1 MNKFNTWCA
10 ALALTAM
17 STVLLPS
24 AQAADAEQIKRGE
37 YLATAGDCIAC
48 HSAKGGQP
56 FAGGLQIATPLG
68 QIVSTN
74 ITPSVSAG
82 IGSYSFEQFR
92 DAVQRGVR
100 ADGQH
105 LYPAMPYTAY
115 ALLTEDD
122 LKALYAFFMQGVPAV
137 DRKPEQAS
145 LPFPFNIRASMAVWN
160 LLFLDG
166 KPFVPDSSKSA
177 EWNRGAYLAL
187 GLAHCTACHTPRNAL
202 MAEDQG
208 HAFGGADLGTWYAP
222 NISSDPVSGIG
233 SWSEAEIA
241 QYLRTGRVDGKA
253 QAGGMMAEAIDNSL
267 SKLTEQD
274 RHALAVYL
282 KSVPAQHDAAD
293 TQAATSWGQPTLVAD
308 SVRGGPLVRD
318 TSKFD
323 GAQLYDANCASC
335 HQARGQGSQ
344 NWNGASL
351 PALYHNSA
359 LGHRNSNNLVMAI
372 LQGVE
377 RKEGGPEVLM
387 PAFAHK
393 LSDEQVVTLS
403 NYLLHTFGTPAAK
416 VTLEQVK
423 DLRAGGAPSP
433 LLSLARIG
441 IAAGLIFIVLFSI
454 LLTRRKKHSKGS
466 SDNPSNQ

>member
-10 ALALTAM
+10 TLALAAG
-17 STVLLPS
+17 TVGLLP
-24 AQAADAEQIKRGE
+24 QAYATDAAQIKRGE

-48 HSAKGGQP
+48 HSAKGGKP
-56 FAGGLQIATPLG
+56 FAGGVEIATPLG

-82 IGSYSFEQFR
+82 IGSYTFEQFR
-92 DAVQRGVR
+92 QALQHGVR

-105 LYPAMPYTAY
+105 LYPAMPYTSY
-115 ALLTEDD
+115 ALLSEEDV
-122 LKALYAFFMQGVPAV
+122 KALYAYLMQGVPAV
-137 DRKPEQAS
+137 DSKPKETS
-145 LPFPFNIRASMAVWN
+145 LPFPFNIRATMAVWN
-160 LLFLDG
+160 LLFLDD

-187 GLAHCTACHTPRNAL
+187 GLGHCTTCHTPRNTL
-202 MAEDQG
+202 MAEDKA
-208 HAFGGADLGTWYAP
+208 HAFAGADLGTWYAP

-233 SWSEAEIA
+233 SWSEAEIT
-241 QYLRTGRVDGKA
+241 QYLRTGRVEGKA

-267 SKLTEQD
+267 SKLTDED
-274 RHALAVYL
+274 RHALAVYI
-282 KSVPAQHDAAD
+282 KSIPAQHDPAD
-293 TQAATSWGQPTLVAD
+293 TQSSTSWGKPTLVAD

-335 HQARGQGSQ
+335 HQARGEGSKS
-344 NWNGASL
+344 WNGASL

-359 LGHRNSNNLVMAI
+359 LGHSNSNNLVMAI
-372 LQGVE
+372 LQGIE

-387 PAFAHK
+387 PAFANK

-403 NYLLHTFGTPAAK
+403 NYLLQNFGNPSAK
-416 VTLEQVK
+416 VSLEQVK
-423 DLRAGGAPSP
+423 ALRAGGETSS
-433 LLSLARIG
+433 LLIVARVG
-441 IAAGLIFIVLFSI
+441 IVLVIVLIII
-454 LLTRRKKHSKGS
+454 LVSVLRARRKKA
-466 SDNPSNQ
+466 QQR

>member
-1 MNKFNTWCA
+1 MNKFNTWYA
-10 ALALTAM
+10 ALALAIGTAG
-17 STVLLPS
+17 VLPM
-24 AQAADAEQIKRGE
+24 AHAADAQQIKRGE

-48 HSAKGGQP
+48 HSAKGGKP
-56 FAGGLQIATPLG
+56 FAGGQDIATPLG
-68 QIVSTN
+68 HIVSTN
-74 ITPSVSAG
+74 ITPSASDG
-82 IGSYSFEQFR
+82 IGSYTFEQFR
-92 DAVQRGVR
+92 DALQRGVR

-105 LYPAMPYTAY
+105 LYPAMPYTSY
-115 ALLTEDD
+115 ALLSEDD
-122 LKALYAFFMQGVPAV
+122 VRALYTFFMQGVPAV
-137 DRKPEQAS
+137 DGKPKETA
-145 LPFPFNIRASMAVWN
+145 LPFPFNIRASMSVWN
-160 LLFLDG
+160 LLFLDN

-187 GLAHCTACHTPRNAL
+187 GLAHCTACHTPRNTL
-202 MAEDQG
+202 MAEDKA

-267 SKLTEQD
+267 SKLTEED
-274 RHALAVYL
+274 RHALAVYI
-282 KSVPAQHDAAD
+282 KSLPAQHDGAD
-293 TQAATSWGQPTLVAD
+293 TQSATSWGKPTLAAD

-335 HQARGQGSQ
+335 HQARGEGSK

-359 LGHRNSNNLVMAI
+359 LGHSNSNNLVMAI

-403 NYLLHTFGTPAAK
+403 NYLLQNFGNPSAK
-416 VTLEQVK
+416 VTVEQVK
-423 DLRAGGAPSP
+423 SLRAGGAPSP
-433 LLSLARIG
+433 LLSLARAG
-441 IAAGLIFIVLFSI
+441 IVAAIVLI
-454 LLTRRKKHSKGS
+454 LLAVVLLVRRKNHRTGS
-466 SDNPSNQ
+466 